1 MDLTNAVD
9 NTHDQLVNVSPDK
22 QADFLA
28 ESNLDNWPYKLTDFI
43 IDVELRTQ
51 ILNGLSSNLEDSVEE
66 DFQWPLLFLLLLLD
80 PFHLLHGL
88 SL

>member
-1 MDLTNAVD
+1 MNLANAID
-9 NTHDQLVNVSPDK
+9 NAHDQLVNVSPDK

-28 ESNLDNWPYKLTDFI
+28 ESNLNYWPYKLTDFI
-43 IDVELRTQ
+43 VDVELRTQ
-51 ILNGLSSNLEDSVEE
+51 ILDWLSSYLEDSVEE

>member
-1 MDLTNAVD
+1 MNLANAVD
-9 NTHDQLVNVSPDK
+9 NAHDQLVNVSPDK

-28 ESNLDNWPYKLTDFI
+28 ESNLNNWPYKLTDFI
-43 IDVELRTQ
+43 VDVELRTQ
-51 ILNGLSSNLEDSVEE
+51 ILDWLSSYLEDSVEE

-80 PFHLLHGL
+80 PFNLLHGL

>member
-1 MDLTNAVD
+1 MNLTNAVD
-9 NTHDQLVNVSPDK
+9 NAHDQLVNVSPDK
-22 QADFLA
+22 QANFLA
-28 ESNLDNWPYKLTDFI
+28 ESNLNNWPYKFTDFI

-51 ILNGLSSNLEDSVEE
+51 ILNGLSSNLEYSVEE